1 MDMDNVAMDW
11 RIVQV
16 SDCLRV
22 LSGCLGLSDLLST
35 RLGLLLFESWA
46 IVIPPLPAVG

>member
-1 MDMDNVAMDW
+1 MDMDYMAYGLE
-11 RIVQV
+11 
-16 SDCLRV
+16 DCAGLRV